1 MQSKYFEY
9 IIVYLSVLLA
19 CALIGIIVRF
29 VFVSAGVDEFTA
41 TVIFWIVTGVGIILY
56 SALMLLID
64 GLFTAIVKKFFPH
77 KHLSP
82 SSPQEKKEVEQDLA
96 PKSIEPEF
104 IQEIRVNQQRKQS
117 DRSKEKLEIAISY
130 TQHKF
135 APYVSD
141 DDLIQLCQH
150 ITAYSEGNVLQNP
163 QPVRVTKLTSLD
175 LYHFGWNIWKHFSI
189 SKQDEVALFLKLVFA
204 EALKDVEPDTIKSHL
219 KDEPQRGFILIEEKI
234 SLKIDP

>member
-117 DRSKEKLEIAISY
+117 GKSKEKLEIAISY
-130 TQHKF
+130 TQHEF

-141 DDLIQLCQH
+141 DDLMRLSQY

-163 QPVRVTKLTSLD
+163 QPVRVAKLTSLD
-175 LYHFGWNIWKHFSI
+175 LYHLGWNIWKHFSI
-189 SKQDEVALFLKLVFA
+189 GKQDEVALFLKLVFA

-219 KDEPQRGFILIEEKI
+219 KDDPRKGIILIQEK
-234 SLKIDP
+234 L

>member
-77 KHLSP
+77 KHSP
-82 SSPQEKKEVEQDLA
+82 SSLQKKKEVEQDLD
-96 PKSIEPEF
+96 PNSIESEF

-117 DRSKEKLEIAISY
+117 DKSKEKLEIAISY
-130 TQHKF
+130 TQQEF

-189 SKQDEVALFLKLVFA
+189 GKQDEVALFLKLIFA

-219 KDEPQRGFILIEEKI
+219 KDDPRKGIILIQEK
-234 SLKIDP
+234 L

>member
-1 MQSKYFEY
+1 M
-9 IIVYLSVLLA
+9 
-19 CALIGIIVRF
+19 RF

-77 KHLSP
+77 KHLLP
-82 SSPQEKKEVEQDLA
+82 SSPQEKKEVEQDWDK
-96 PKSIEPEF
+96 KSIETEF

-117 DRSKEKLEIAISY
+117 DKSKEKLEIAISY
-130 TQHKF
+130 TQHEF

-163 QPVRVTKLTSLD
+163 QPVRVAKLTSLD
-175 LYHFGWNIWKHFSI
+175 LYHFGWNIWKHFGVG
-189 SKQDEVALFLKLVFA
+189 KQDEVALFLKLVFA
-204 EALKDVEPDTIKSHL
+204 DALKDVEPDTIKSHL
-219 KDEPQRGFILIEEKI
+219 KDDEQKGLIKI
-234 SLKIDP
+234 QKSLWDIE

>member
-77 KHLSP
+77 KHLLQHHP
-82 SSPQEKKEVEQDLA
+82 KKRKKLSRIGT
-96 PKSIEPEF
+96 K
-104 IQEIRVNQQRKQS
+104 RV
-117 DRSKEKLEIAISY
+117 
-130 TQHKF
+130 
-135 APYVSD
+135 
-141 DDLIQLCQH
+141 
-150 ITAYSEGNVLQNP
+150 
-163 QPVRVTKLTSLD
+163 
-175 LYHFGWNIWKHFSI
+175 
-189 SKQDEVALFLKLVFA
+189 
-204 EALKDVEPDTIKSHL
+204 
-219 KDEPQRGFILIEEKI
+219 
-234 SLKIDP
+234 

>member
-41 TVIFWIVTGVGIILY
+41 TVIFWIVTGVGVILY

-64 GLFTAIVKKFFPH
+64 GLFTAIVKKFFLH
-77 KHLSP
+77 KHSP
-82 SSPQEKKEVEQDLA
+82 SSLQKKKEVERDLD
-96 PKSIEPEF
+96 PNSIEPEF

-117 DRSKEKLEIAISY
+117 DKSKEKLEIAISY
-130 TQHKF
+130 TQHEF

-141 DDLIQLCQH
+141 DDLKELCQH
-150 ITAYSEGNVLQNP
+150 ITAYSEGNILQNP
-163 QPVRVTKLTSLD
+163 QPVRVVKLTSLD

-189 SKQDEVALFLKLVFA
+189 GKQDEVALFLKLVFA

-219 KDEPQRGFILIEEKI
+219 KDEEQKGLIKI
-234 SLKIDP
+234 QKRLLE

>member
-9 IIVYLSVLLA
+9 IIVYLSALLA

-77 KHLSP
+77 KHLFP

-96 PKSIEPEF
+96 PKSVEPEF

-117 DRSKEKLEIAISY
+117 DKSKEKLEIAISY
-130 TQHKF
+130 TQHEF

-141 DDLIQLCQH
+141 DDLIELCQH

-189 SKQDEVALFLKLVFA
+189 GKQDEVALFLKLVFA

-219 KDEPQRGFILIEEKI
+219 KDEEQKGLIKI
-234 SLKIDP
+234 RKCLSGQ

>member
-64 GLFTAIVKKFFPH
+64 GLLTAIVKKFFPH
-77 KHLSP
+77 KHLPP
-82 SSPQEKKEVEQDLA
+82 SSPQEKKEVEQNWDK
-96 PKSIEPEF
+96 KSIETEF

-117 DRSKEKLEIAISY
+117 DKSKEKLEIAISSI
-130 TQHKF
+130 HSMNL
-135 APYVSD
+135 P
-141 DDLIQLCQH
+141 LM
-150 ITAYSEGNVLQNP
+150 
-163 QPVRVTKLTSLD
+163 SLM
-175 LYHFGWNIWKHFSI
+175 
-189 SKQDEVALFLKLVFA
+189 
-204 EALKDVEPDTIKSHL
+204 TI
-219 KDEPQRGFILIEEKI
+219 
-234 SLKIDP
+234 

>member
-19 CALIGIIVRF
+19 YALIGIIVRF

-77 KHLSP
+77 KHLPP
-82 SSPQEKKEVEQDLA
+82 SSPQEKKEVEQNWDK
-96 PKSIEPEF
+96 KSIETEF

-117 DRSKEKLEIAISY
+117 DKSKEKLEIAISY
-130 TQHKF
+130 TQHEF

-141 DDLIQLCQH
+141 DDLIQLCQY

-163 QPVRVTKLTSLD
+163 QPVRVAKLTSLD

-189 SKQDEVALFLKLVFA
+189 DKQDEVALFLKLIFA
-204 EALKDVEPDTIKSHL
+204 EALKDVEPETIKSHL
-219 KDEPQRGFILIEEKI
+219 KDDEQKGLIKI
-234 SLKIDP
+234 RKGL

>member
-77 KHLSP
+77 KHLLP
-82 SSPQEKKEVEQDLA
+82 SSPQEKKEVEQDWDK
-96 PKSIEPEF
+96 KSIETEF

-117 DRSKEKLEIAISY
+117 DKSKEKLEIAISY
-130 TQHKF
+130 TQHEF

-163 QPVRVTKLTSLD
+163 QPVRVAKLTSLD
-175 LYHFGWNIWKHFSI
+175 LYHFGWNIWKHFGVG
-189 SKQDEVALFLKLVFA
+189 KQDEVALFLKLVFA
-204 EALKDVEPDTIKSHL
+204 DALKDVEPDTIKSHL
-219 KDEPQRGFILIEEKI
+219 KDDEQKGLIKI
-234 SLKIDP
+234 QKSLWDIE

>member
-19 CALIGIIVRF
+19 CTLIGIIVRF

-77 KHLSP
+77 KHLPP
-82 SSPQEKKEVEQDLA
+82 SSPQEKKEVEQNWDK
-96 PKSIEPEF
+96 KSIETDF
-104 IQEIRVNQQRKQS
+104 IQEIRVYQQRKQS
-117 DRSKEKLEIAISY
+117 NKSKEKLEIAISY
-130 TQHKF
+130 TQQEF

-141 DDLIQLCQH
+141 DDLIRLCQY
-150 ITAYSEGNVLQNP
+150 ITAYSEGNILQNP
-163 QPVRVTKLTSLD
+163 QPVRVAKLASLD

-189 SKQDEVALFLKLVFA
+189 GKQDEVALFLKLVFA

-219 KDEPQRGFILIEEKI
+219 KDDEQKGLIKI
-234 SLKIDP
+234 QKNLSI

>member
-1 MQSKYFEY
+1 MK
-9 IIVYLSVLLA
+9 
-19 CALIGIIVRF
+19 F

-77 KHLSP
+77 KHLLP
-82 SSPQEKKEVEQDLA
+82 SSPQEKKEVEQDWDK
-96 PKSIEPEF
+96 KSIETEF

-117 DRSKEKLEIAISY
+117 DKSKEKLEIAISY
-130 TQHKF
+130 TQHEF

-163 QPVRVTKLTSLD
+163 QPVRVAKLTSLD
-175 LYHFGWNIWKHFSI
+175 LYHFGWNIWKHFGVG
-189 SKQDEVALFLKLVFA
+189 KQDEVALFLKLVFA
-204 EALKDVEPDTIKSHL
+204 DALKDVEPDTIKSHL
-219 KDEPQRGFILIEEKI
+219 KDDEQKGLIKI
-234 SLKIDP
+234 QKSLWDIE

>member
-77 KHLSP
+77 KHSP
-82 SSPQEKKEVEQDLA
+82 SSLQKKKEVERDLD
-96 PKSIEPEF
+96 PNSIEPEF

-117 DRSKEKLEIAISY
+117 DKSKEKLEIAISY
-130 TQHKF
+130 TQHEF
-135 APYVSD
+135 APYISD
-141 DDLIQLCQH
+141 DDLIRLCQY

-163 QPVRVTKLTSLD
+163 QPFRVAKFTSLD

-189 SKQDEVALFLKLVFA
+189 GKQDEVALFLKLVFA
-204 EALKDVEPDTIKSHL
+204 DALKDVELDTIKSHL
-219 KDEPQRGFILIEEKI
+219 KDDEQKGLIKI
-234 SLKIDP
+234 QKCLSE

>member
-64 GLFTAIVKKFFPH
+64 GLLTAIVKKFFPR
-77 KHLSP
+77 KYSP
-82 SSPQEKKEVEQDLA
+82 SSLRKKREVEQNWDK
-96 PKSIEPEF
+96 KSIETEF
-104 IQEIRVNQQRKQS
+104 IQEIRVSQQRKQS
-117 DRSKEKLEIAISY
+117 DKSKEKLEIAISY
-130 TQHKF
+130 TQHEF

-189 SKQDEVALFLKLVFA
+189 GKQDEVALFLKLVFA
-204 EALKDVEPDTIKSHL
+204 EALRDVEPETIKSHL
-219 KDEPQRGFILIEEKI
+219 KDDEQKGLIKI
-234 SLKIDP
+234 QKCLTLL

>member
-77 KHLSP
+77 KHLPP
-82 SSPQEKKEVEQDLA
+82 SSPQEKKEVEQNWDK
-96 PKSIEPEF
+96 KSIETEF

-117 DRSKEKLEIAISY
+117 DKSKEKLEIAISY
-130 TQHKF
+130 TQHEF

-141 DDLIQLCQH
+141 DDLIQLCQY

-163 QPVRVTKLTSLD
+163 QPVRVAKLTSLD
-175 LYHFGWNIWKHFSI
+175 LYHFGWNIWKHFCVG
-189 SKQDEVALFLKLVFA
+189 KQDEMALSLKLVFA
-204 EALKDVEPDTIKSHL
+204 DALKDVETDTIKSHL
-219 KDEPQRGFILIEEKI
+219 KDDEQKGLIKI
-234 SLKIDP
+234 QKSL

>member
-77 KHLSP
+77 KYLPP
-82 SSPQEKKEVEQDLA
+82 SSPQEKKEVEQDWDK
-96 PKSIEPEF
+96 KSIEPEF
-104 IQEIRVNQQRKQS
+104 IQ
-117 DRSKEKLEIAISY
+117 
-130 TQHKF
+130 
-135 APYVSD
+135 
-141 DDLIQLCQH
+141 
-150 ITAYSEGNVLQNP
+150 
-163 QPVRVTKLTSLD
+163 
-175 LYHFGWNIWKHFSI
+175 
-189 SKQDEVALFLKLVFA
+189 
-204 EALKDVEPDTIKSHL
+204 
-219 KDEPQRGFILIEEKI
+219 
-234 SLKIDP
+234 

>member
-77 KHLSP
+77 KHLPP
-82 SSPQEKKEVEQDLA
+82 SSPQEKKEVEQNWDK
-96 PKSIEPEF
+96 KSIETEF

-117 DRSKEKLEIAISY
+117 DKSKEKLEIAISY
-130 TQHKF
+130 TQHEF

-141 DDLIQLCQH
+141 DDLIQLCQY

-163 QPVRVTKLTSLD
+163 QPVRVAKLTSLD
-175 LYHFGWNIWKHFSI
+175 LYHFGWSIWKHFSI
-189 SKQDEVALFLKLVFA
+189 GKQDEVALFLKLVFA
-204 EALKDVEPDTIKSHL
+204 EALKDVEPETIKSHL
-219 KDEPQRGFILIEEKI
+219 KDDEQKGLIKI
-234 SLKIDP
+234 QKRLSYY

>member
-77 KHLSP
+77 KHLLP
-82 SSPQEKKEVEQDLA
+82 SSPQEKKEVEQDWDK
-96 PKSIEPEF
+96 KSIETEF

-117 DRSKEKLEIAISY
+117 DKSKEKLEIAISY
-130 TQHKF
+130 TQHEF

-163 QPVRVTKLTSLD
+163 QPVRVAKLTSLD
-175 LYHFGWNIWKHFSI
+175 LYHFGWNIWKHFGVG
-189 SKQDEVALFLKLVFA
+189 KQDEVALFLKLVFA

-219 KDEPQRGFILIEEKI
+219 KDEEQKGLIKI
-234 SLKIDP
+234 QKSLTLL